1 VSSPESWLGQ
11 PELRLREL
19 LQRLTAHGVDFVVV
33 GGVAVILQASPRFTK
48 DLDICYSPEQ
58 ENLDRLGAVLIEL
71 GATLR
76 GVDEDLP
83 FVPDGHALRQQT
95 QILTLTTV
103 DGGLD
108 LLVEPDGSPGY
119 RTLRRRADQID
130 IEGIA
135 VRVASIDDLISMKR
149 AAGRPQDLV
158 DLESLEIAS
167 RRRRIDSNIAH

>member
-1 VSSPESWLGQ
+1 MNSPEPWLGQ

-19 LQRLTAHGVDFVVV
+19 LQRLTERGVDFVVV

-48 DLDICYSPEQ
+48 DLDICYAPEQ

-71 GATLR
+71 EARLR
-76 GVDEDLP
+76 GVDDDLP
-83 FVPDGHALRQQT
+83 FVPDGRALRQT
-95 QILTLTTV
+95 QILTLTTA

-130 IEGIA
+130 IEGIV
-135 VRVASIDDLISMKR
+135 VRVASIEDLIAMKR

-158 DLESLEIAS
+158 DLESLEIA
-167 RRRRIDSNIAH
+167 RRRRRTDPNVAH

>member
-1 VSSPESWLGQ
+1 M
-11 PELRLREL
+11 
-19 LQRLTAHGVDFVVV
+19 LQRLTERAVDFVVV

-48 DLDICYSPEQ
+48 DLDICYASGQ

-71 GATLR
+71 GAKLR

-83 FVPDGHALRQQT
+83 FVPDGRALRHT
-95 QILTLTTV
+95 QILTLTTA

-119 RTLRRRADQID
+119 PALRRRADQID
-130 IEGIA
+130 LDGIV
-135 VRVASIDDLISMKR
+135 VRVASVEDLIAMKR
-149 AAGRPQDLV
+149 ATGRPQDLV

-167 RRRRIDSNIAH
+167 RRRRVNPNAAH